1 VVVGGGG
8 GDSVDGCGGVSY
20 QLLMWPHRSLPKA
33 LIRSLS
39 MNLTSHFDGEEV
51 LAALRAMNYVRS

>member
-1 VVVGGGG
+1 MVVGGGSV
-8 GDSVDGCGGVSY
+8 DSVNGCGGVSC
-20 QLLMWPHRSLPKA
+20 QLLMWLRRSLPEA

-51 LAALRAMNYVRS
+51 LAALGAVN